1 MATKNQ
7 RMNQGALPKSFDR
20 LVALLPPMAIRDEV
34 HHSNTVEIID
44 RLMQV
49 EKLSRDQADYLET
62 LLELVEVYE
71 ARHHA
76 IELSRS
82 TGLESLKHIMTAA
95 GLNGSDLG
103 RLLGVHASM
112 GSKILNGERKLT
124 WEHAKKLA
132 ARFAVAP
139 ALFMD

>member
-1 MATKNQ
+1 MAIQYRKMIQ
-7 RMNQGALPKSFDR
+7 PALPKSLDQ
-20 LVALLPPMAIRDEV
+20 LVAMLPPMAIRDDV
-34 HHSNTVEIID
+34 QHSNTVEVID

-49 EKLSRDQADYLET
+49 EKLTKDQSDYLET
-62 LLELVEVYE
+62 LVELVEVYE
-71 ARHHA
+71 ARNHA
-76 IELSRS
+76 IELSNC
-82 TGLESLKHIMTAA
+82 TGLESLKHVMTEAR
-95 GLNGSDLG
+95 LNGSDLG
-103 RLLGVHASM
+103 RLLGIHASM